1 MADKVF
7 KALADPT
14 RRKILRILN
23 DGDKAAGEI
32 ADQFTVTAATMSHH
46 FNVLKDAGLVRAR
59 KSGTSVIYSLDTTV
73 FQDALTVLL
82 DLVGQRTEAQE

>member
-23 DGDKAAGEI
+23 EGDKSAGEI
-32 ADQFTVTAATMSHH
+32 SDRFEVTAATMSHH
-46 FNVLKDAGLVRAR
+46 FNVLKDAGLVQA
-59 KSGTSVIYSLDTTV
+59 KKNGTSVIYSLDTTV
-73 FQDALTVLL
+73 IQDVMSVLFE
-82 DLVGQRTEAQE
+82 VFGQKTEVQE